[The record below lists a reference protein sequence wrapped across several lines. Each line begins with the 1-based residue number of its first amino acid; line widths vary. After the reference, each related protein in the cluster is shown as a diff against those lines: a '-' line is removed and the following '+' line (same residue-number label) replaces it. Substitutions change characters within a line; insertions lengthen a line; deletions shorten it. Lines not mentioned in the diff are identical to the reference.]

1 MSTSDNKE
9 ICIFCF
15 DEFNAEAPKVTENI
29 IGCPCKY
36 MIHEHCWARWNI
48 YECPICHKTIEEE
61 DRSEE
66 EQEDDLYLPPLPPVQ
81 VVIYRRNVNQPSI
94 LYMIY
99 AVIYLL
105 SIYMLLHMI
114 GELIL

>member
-1 MSTSDNKE
+1 MSLDKE

-15 DEFNAEAPKVTENI
+15 VEFTTEAPKVTENI

-61 DRSEE
+61 YESETE
-66 EQEDDLYLPPLPPVQ
+66 DQEDDLHLPPVQ
-81 VVIYRRNVNQPSI
+81 VVIYRENVNQPSI

-105 SIYMLLHMI
+105 SIYMLVHMI

>member
-1 MSTSDNKE
+1 MSLDKE

-61 DRSEE
+61 YESETE
-66 EQEDDLYLPPLPPVQ
+66 DQEDDLHLPPVRI
-81 VVIYRRNVNQPSI
+81 VIHRPMPNVNQPSMLYNLTFI
-94 LYMIY
+94 LFIY
-99 AVIYLL
+99 IVVYVFIK
-105 SIYMLLHMI
+105 
-114 GELIL
+114 LIF